1 MYEIT
6 VETHFNAAHF
16 LRDYEG
22 VCARMH
28 GHNFDVIVTVRGGN
42 LHPNGMLIDFKELKT
57 VVEQRIDVFDHRVVN
72 EVPPFDE
79 MNPTVENFTR
89 WLYEV
94 LSEDLCGKDL
104 TISRVEIRETEKYR
118 AAYIP

>member
-57 VVEQRIDVFDHRVVN
+57 VVEQRIDGLYTEELIERLRRSGLGHELLENLDDEA
-72 EVPPFDE
+72 EVDC
-79 MNPTVENFTR
+79 
-89 WLYEV
+89 
-94 LSEDLCGKDL
+94 SG
-104 TISRVEIRETEKYR
+104 SS
-118 AAYIP
+118 